1 METLTTVDVT
11 KTRSFP
17 VRAGPLTSLSW
28 GYSEWHN
35 YTLIF
40 GNTEALEVSKGI
52 YFKGKSRN
60 TFLLRDCSAQQ
71 YKKEVIIQLMFSH
84 VCKETYKTTSPQ

>member
-1 METLTTVDVT
+1 MKALITVDVT
-11 KTRSFP
+11 QSRNFP
-17 VRAGPLTSLSW
+17 VRAGVLTSLSW

-40 GNTEALEVSKGI
+40 GNAEALEVSKGI

-60 TFLLRDCSAQQ
+60 TF
-71 YKKEVIIQLMFSH
+71 
-84 VCKETYKTTSPQ
+84 